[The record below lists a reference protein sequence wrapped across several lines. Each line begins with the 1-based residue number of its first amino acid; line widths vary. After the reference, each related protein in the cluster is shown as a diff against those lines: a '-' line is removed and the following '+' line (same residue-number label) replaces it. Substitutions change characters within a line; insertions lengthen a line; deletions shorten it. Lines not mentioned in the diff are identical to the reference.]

1 MSTKKMENKM
11 ENEVENTTEE
21 LQTKVETKKGK
32 IKRTLHEIALTDGQK
47 KFVRNIGIGVAG
59 LLAFKVGKGVY
70 AEYKSQNSSDCI
82 EVESHEVS
90 DTPSETAVE

>member
-1 MSTKKMENKM
+1 MSTKKMENKV

-21 LQTKVETKKGK
+21 LQTKVKTKKGK
-32 IKRTLHEIALTDGQK
+32 IKETLHEIALTDGQK
-47 KFVRNIGIGVAG
+47 KFVRNIGIGIAG

-90 DTPSETAVE
+90 DAPSEAPVE

>member
-1 MSTKKMENKM
+1 MSTKKMENKV

-21 LQTKVETKKGK
+21 LQPEVETKKGK

-47 KFVRNIGIGVAG
+47 KFVRNIALGVAG
-59 LLAFKVGKGVY
+59 VLAVKVGKGVY

-90 DTPSETAVE
+90 DAPSETPAE